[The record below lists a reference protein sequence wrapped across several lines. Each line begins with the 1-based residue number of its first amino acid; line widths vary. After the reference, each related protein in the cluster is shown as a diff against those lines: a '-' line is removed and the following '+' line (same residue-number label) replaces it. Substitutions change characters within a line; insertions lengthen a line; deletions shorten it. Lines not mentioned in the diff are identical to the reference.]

1 MAAAQL
7 DSTSIAIYATLV
19 YLRSVSL
26 NNKRGVLLLLLLL
39 LMAPSLFLVGS
50 LSIPS

>member
-7 DSTSIAIYATLV
+7 DSTSIAIPATLV

-39 LMAPSLFLVGS
+39 MAPSLFLVGS